1 MSRTV
6 YETATS
12 LDGFIADPAG
22 SLDWLFAVQGARQG
36 EDGGEAIDETTEFIE
51 SAGAILLGATTYEW
65 ILGHEEPRTWP
76 YEAPTWV
83 LTHRELPRLEGD
95 LRFLSADTDEEL
107 RVLHED
113 MVEAAAGRDVWVVG
127 GGRIAADLAR
137 LGLLDE
143 VSVSVAPISLGGGA
157 PLLDGRVELR
167 PLSVKL
173 AGAFAC
179 LRYEVVKP

>member
-12 LDGFIADPAG
+12 LDGFIADRDG
-22 SLDWLFAVQGARQG
+22 SLEWLFAVEGALPG
-36 EDGGEAIDETTEFIE
+36 DGEAIEETTRFIE
-51 SAGAILLGATTYEW
+51 GAGAILLGATTYEW
-65 ILGHEEPRTWP
+65 ILRHEDPKSWP

-83 LTHRELPRLEGD
+83 LTHRDPPRIEGD
-95 LRFLSADTDEEL
+95 LRFRSADTDDEL
-107 RVLHED
+107 RALHEE
-113 MVEAAAGRDVWVVG
+113 MTTAAGGRDVWVVG
-127 GGRIAADLAR
+127 GGRVAADLAR

-167 PLSVKL
+167 PLSVKP
-173 AGAFAC
+173 AGAFAR

>member
-1 MSRTV
+1 MTKTV

-12 LDGFIADPAG
+12 LDGFIADPDG
-22 SLDWLFAVQGARQG
+22 SLEWLFTVEGAQQG
-36 EDGGEAIDETTEFIE
+36 EGGSEAIDEATRFIE
-51 SAGAILLGATTYEW
+51 NAGAILLGATTYEW
-65 ILGHEEPRTWP
+65 ILHHEEPQAWP
-76 YEAPTWV
+76 YETPTWV

-107 RVLHED
+107 RALHEEMTATAD
-113 MVEAAAGRDVWVVG
+113 GRDIWVVG
-127 GGRIAADLAR
+127 GGGIAADLAR